1 MSTYAEPSFLLI
13 TPDRVDGRHWARVGI
28 ASVVVHLLLVLI
40 AIPIS
45 KIPNS
50 RRVTD
55 LRIRPESRHFTVTPL
70 VAPPSVL
77 TQKEPNKKPLS
88 AEFNVASIAPRP
100 ENRVMPSPGAAA
112 TPKRAPVN
120 KFVPSPQRG
129 TPAPAVAIP
138 DAPSLTL
145 RGNTA
150 PPPQAL
156 GTPNVPAP
164 PQIQAQEKPK
174 IAFEAP
180 GAMTGTPNQTGL
192 TPRIQA
198 PRNSVDDAIRQV
210 ARGGG
215 SRGLVIGDEEPTN
228 IGINPAS
235 PSVPVPGKLG
245 SSLELQSDPM
255 GVDFKPY
262 LIRIL
267 SAVKRNWMAVVPE
280 SARLGRRGKVVIQFA
295 ISKDGT
301 VLSWSSLLHPGRKHL
316 TALRLLGS
324 APPTPFPPLPS
335 EFRGAVIR
343 LQLNFMYNLQ

>member
-1 MSTYAEPSFLLI
+1 
-13 TPDRVDGRHWARVGI
+13 V
-28 ASVVVHLLLVLI
+28 
-40 AIPIS
+40 
-45 KIPNS
+45 
-50 RRVTD
+50 
-55 LRIRPESRHFTVTPL
+55 RPEARRISVTPL
-70 VAPPSVL
+70 IAPPAAL

-100 ENRVMPSPGAAA
+100 ENRALPAPGAAA
-112 TPKRAPVN
+112 APKRAPAN
-120 KFVPSPQRG
+120 KFVPSAQPG
-129 TPAPAVAIP
+129 TPAPSVSIP

-145 RGNTA
+145 RGSAA

-156 GTPNVPAP
+156 GTPNVPVP

-198 PRNSVDDAIRQV
+198 PKNSVDDAIRQV

-215 SRGLVIGDEEPTN
+215 SRGLIVGDEEPSN
-228 IGINPAS
+228 VGINPAS
-235 PSVPVPGKLG
+235 PSTPIPGKLG

-262 LIRIL
+262 LIRVL
-267 SAVKRNWMAVVPE
+267 SSVKRNWMAVVPE

-295 ISKDGT
+295 ISKDGSVPKLVIAT
-301 VLSWSSLLHPGRKHL
+301 PSGAE
-316 TALRLLGS
+316 ALDRAAVAGIS
-324 APPTPFPPLPS
+324 ASNPFPPLPT
-335 EFRGAVIR
+335 EYRGAVIR
-343 LQLNFMYNLQ
+343 LQLNFLYNLQ

>member
-1 MSTYAEPSFLLI
+1 MSTQAEPTFLLI
-13 TPDRVDGRHWARVGI
+13 TPDRIDGRHWARIGV
-28 ASVVVHLLLVLI
+28 ASIVVHIVLLLV

-50 RRVTD
+50 RRMTD
-55 LRIRPESRHFTVTPL
+55 LRIRPESKRVLFTPL
-70 VAPPSVL
+70 VAPPAAL

-88 AEFNVASIAPRP
+88 AEFNVASITPRP
-100 ENRVMPSPGAAA
+100 ENRVLPSPGAAA
-112 TPKRAPVN
+112 SPKKAPAR
-120 KFVPSPQRG
+120 KFVPSAQVG
-129 TPAPAVAIP
+129 TPAPTIPIP
-138 DAPSLTL
+138 DVPSLTV

-156 GTPNVPAP
+156 GTPDVPAP

-180 GAMTGTPNQTGL
+180 GSMTGTPNQTGL
-192 TPRIQA
+192 APRIQA
-198 PRNSVDDAIRQV
+198 PKNSVDDAIRQV

-215 SRGLVIGDEEPTN
+215 SRGLTVGDEEPMN
-228 IGINPAS
+228 IGSNPTS

-262 LIRIL
+262 LIRVL
-267 SAVKRNWMAVVPE
+267 SAVKRNWLAVVPE

-295 ISKDGT
+295 ISKDGAVPKLVIAT
-301 VLSWSSLLHPGRKHL
+301 PSGAE
-316 TALRLLGS
+316 ALDRAAVAGIS
-324 APPTPFPPLPS
+324 ASNPFPPLPA

>member
-1 MSTYAEPSFLLI
+1 MSTQAEPTFLLI
-13 TPDRVDGRHWARVGI
+13 TPDRVDGRHWARIGA
-28 ASVVVHLLLVLI
+28 ASAAVHILLVLL
-40 AIPIS
+40 AVPIS
-45 KIPNS
+45 KIPS
-50 RRVTD
+50 PRRGTD
-55 LRIRPESRHFTVTPL
+55 LRIRPESRRIVVTPL
-70 VAPPSVL
+70 VAPPAVL

-100 ENRVMPSPGAAA
+100 DNRVMPSPGAAA
-112 TPKRAPVN
+112 LPKKAPAN
-120 KFVPSPQRG
+120 KFVPPPQRG
-129 TPAPAVAIP
+129 EPAPTIAIP

-145 RGNTA
+145 RGSAA

-156 GTPNVPAP
+156 GSSTVPAP
-164 PQIQAQEKPK
+164 PQIQTQEKPK

-215 SRGLVIGDEEPTN
+215 SRGLIVGDEEPSN
-228 IGINPAS
+228 LGINPSS

-262 LIRIL
+262 LIRVL

-295 ISKDGT
+295 ISKDGAVPKLVIAT
-301 VLSWSSLLHPGRKHL
+301 PSGAE
-316 TALRLLGS
+316 ALDRAAVAGIS
-324 APPTPFPPLPS
+324 ASNPFPPLPA
-335 EFRGAVIR
+335 EFRGTVIR